1 MKRNRKKANLKLKF
15 PANLFVNNKA
25 IIYTDG
31 GSRGNPGPGALGVV
45 ITDENG
51 KILKEYS
58 HYLGEVT
65 NNQAEY
71 EAVIFALQ
79 KAKQIRIK
87 EIELRVDSELIG
99 RQLLGEYKIKDP
111 NLQPLFIKAWNL
123 RLDYDKVD
131 IKIIPREQNK
141 KADKLVNIELDNNKN
156 KLF

>member
-1 MKRNRKKANLKLKF
+1 MLNR
-15 PANLFVNNKA
+15 A

-31 GSRGNPGPGALGVV
+31 GSRNNPGPSALGVV
-45 ITDENG
+45 IADDKG
-51 KILKEYS
+51 KVLKEYS
-58 HYLGEVT
+58 HYLGEAT

-79 KAKQIRIK
+79 KAKQFKIKVLEIRT
-87 EIELRVDSELIG
+87 DSELIG
-99 RQLLGEYKIKDP
+99 KQLLGKYKIKDP

-123 RLDYDKVD
+123 RLNYDKVD

-141 KADKLVNIELDNNKN
+141 KADKLVNQELDSRS

>member
-1 MKRNRKKANLKLKF
+1 M
-15 PANLFVNNKA
+15 NKPRA
-25 IIYTDG
+25 VIYVDG

-45 ITDENG
+45 FFDDRG
-51 KILKEYS
+51 KNIKEYS

-79 KAKQIRIK
+79 KAKQLK
-87 EIELRVDSELIG
+87 FKNVEIRVDSELVG

-111 NLQPLFIKAWNL
+111 DLQPLFIKAWNL
-123 RLDYDKVD
+123 RLDYEKVD

-141 KADKLVNIELDNNKN
+141 KADKLVNRELDSRN

>member
-1 MKRNRKKANLKLKF
+1 MA
-15 PANLFVNNKA
+15 NKA
-25 IIYTDG
+25 IIYADG
-31 GSRGNPGPGALGVV
+31 GSRNNPGPSALGVV
-45 ITDENG
+45 IADDKG

-58 HYLGEVT
+58 RYLGEAT

-79 KAKQIRIK
+79 KAKQLKYKNI
-87 EIELRVDSELIG
+87 EIRVDSELIYY
-99 RQLLGEYKIKDP
+99 QLTGKYKIKDP
-111 NLQPLFIKAWNL
+111 DLQPLFIKAWNL

-141 KADKLVNIELDNNKN
+141 KADKLVNQELDSRN

>member
-1 MKRNRKKANLKLKF
+1 M
-15 PANLFVNNKA
+15 VVKA

-31 GSRGNPGPGALGVV
+31 GSRGNPGPSALGVV
-45 ITDENG
+45 VTEESG
-51 KILKEYS
+51 KVLKEYS

-79 KAKQIRIK
+79 KAKQLRIK
-87 EIELRVDSELIG
+87 EVELRVDSELIG
-99 RQLLGEYKIKDP
+99 RQLLGMYKIKDP
-111 NLQPLFIKAWNL
+111 DLQPLFIKAWNL

-141 KADKLVNIELDNNKN
+141 KADKLVNRELDSRN

>member
-1 MKRNRKKANLKLKF
+1 MK
-15 PANLFVNNKA
+15 NKS
-25 IIYTDG
+25 IIFTDG

-45 ITDENG
+45 ITDESG
-51 KILKEYS
+51 KVLKEYS

-79 KAKQIRIK
+79 KAKQLGIK
-87 EIELRVDSELIG
+87 DIELRIDSELIG
-99 RQLLGEYKIKDP
+99 RQLLGKYKIKDQD
-111 NLQPLFIKAWNL
+111 LQSLFIKAWNL
-123 RLDYDKVD
+123 RLDYEKID

-141 KADKLVNIELDNNKN
+141 EADRLVNRELDNNKN

>member
-1 MKRNRKKANLKLKF
+1 MF
-15 PANLFVNNKA
+15 FKA

-45 ITDENG
+45 IADESG
-51 KILKEYS
+51 KVLKEYS
-58 HYLGEVT
+58 NYLGEVT

-79 KAKQIRIK
+79 KAKQLKIK
-87 EIELRVDSELIG
+87 EVELRVDSELIG
-99 RQLLGEYKIKDP
+99 RQLLGQYKIKDP
-111 NLQPLFIKAWNL
+111 DLQPLFIKAWNL

-141 KADKLVNIELDNNKN
+141 KADKLVNRELDSKN

>member
-1 MKRNRKKANLKLKF
+1 MAF
-15 PANLFVNNKA
+15 KA

-31 GSRGNPGPGALGVV
+31 GSRGNPGQGALGVV
-45 ITDENG
+45 IADENE
-51 KILKEYS
+51 KVLKEYS

-71 EAVIFALQ
+71 EAVIFALA
-79 KAKQIRIK
+79 KAKQLKIK

-99 RQLLGEYKIKDP
+99 KQLLGKYKIKDSD
-111 NLQPLFIKAWNL
+111 LQPLFIKAWNL

-141 KADKLVNIELDNNKN
+141 KADKLVNRELDSKN
-156 KLF
+156 KLFVF

>member
-1 MKRNRKKANLKLKF
+1 MSA
-15 PANLFVNNKA
+15 KA

-45 ITDENG
+45 VIDELG
-51 KILKEYS
+51 KVLKEYS

-79 KAKQIRIK
+79 KAKQLRIK
-87 EIELRVDSELIG
+87 EVELRVDSELIG
-99 RQLLGEYKIKDP
+99 YQLLGKYKIKDP
-111 NLQPLFIKAWNL
+111 DLQPLFIKAWNL
-123 RLDYDKVD
+123 RLDYEKVD

-141 KADKLVNIELDNNKN
+141 KADKLVNRELDSKN

>member
-1 MKRNRKKANLKLKF
+1 MTA
-15 PANLFVNNKA
+15 KA

-45 ITDENG
+45 VIDELG
-51 KILKEYS
+51 KVLKEYS

-79 KAKQIRIK
+79 KAKQLRIK
-87 EIELRVDSELIG
+87 EVELRVDSELIG
-99 RQLLGEYKIKDP
+99 YQLLGKYKIKDP
-111 NLQPLFIKAWNL
+111 DLQPLFIKAWNL
-123 RLDYDKVD
+123 RLDYEKVD

-141 KADKLVNIELDNNKN
+141 KADKLVNRELDSKN

>member
-1 MKRNRKKANLKLKF
+1 MLS
-15 PANLFVNNKA
+15 KA

-45 ITDENG
+45 FIDQNG

-58 HYLGEVT
+58 HYLGETT

-71 EAVIFALQ
+71 EAIIFALQ
-79 KAKQIRIK
+79 KAKQLKIK
-87 EIELRVDSELIG
+87 ELEIRTDSELIG
-99 RQLLGEYKIKDP
+99 RQLLGEYKIKDS

-123 RLDYDKVD
+123 RLDYDKVNL
-131 IKIIPREQNK
+131 KIIPREQNK
-141 KADKLVNIELDNNKN
+141 AADKLVNIELDNNKN

>member
-1 MKRNRKKANLKLKF
+1 MLKS
-15 PANLFVNNKA
+15 KA

-31 GSRGNPGPGALGVV
+31 GSRGNPGPSALGIV
-45 ITDENG
+45 IEDERG

-58 HYLGEVT
+58 HYLGEAT

-79 KAKQIRIK
+79 KAKQLKIK
-87 EIELRVDSELIG
+87 ELEIRTDSELIG
-99 RQLLGEYKIKDP
+99 KQLRGEYKIKDSD
-111 NLQPLFIKAWNL
+111 LQPLFIKAWNL
-123 RLDYDKVD
+123 RLDYEKVK

-141 KADKLVNIELDNNKN
+141 KADKLANQELNAKN

>member
-1 MKRNRKKANLKLKF
+1 M
-15 PANLFVNNKA
+15 
-25 IIYTDG
+25 
-31 GSRGNPGPGALGVV
+31 GVV
-45 ITDENG
+45 ILDESG
-51 KILKEYS
+51 KVLKEYS

-79 KAKQIRIK
+79 KAKQLRIK
-87 EIELRVDSELIG
+87 KVELRVDSELIG

-111 NLQPLFIKAWNL
+111 GLQPLFIKAWNL

-141 KADKLVNIELDNNKN
+141 KADKLVNIELDNNKS